1 MLKVE
6 TNIIVRPL
14 RLDDLEE
21 VMVIEPTAFGPHH
34 WSRQSFIQELN
45 KPEALYFVVRH
56 AQTKE
61 LLGYSGFWMIAQ
73 EAHVTTLAIHSQYR
87 RQHIGEQLLIN
98 NIVAARQCGA
108 LWLTLEV
115 RASNEAAQKLYSKYG
130 FKTVSVRP
138 HYYQDNF
145 ENALILWSENIT
157 TAEFNTLLD
166 TNIAELNK
174 LDKKEQTIANLSL

>member
-1 MLKVE
+1 MPQVE
-6 TNIIVRPL
+6 AKIAIRPL

-21 VMVIEPTAFGPHH
+21 VMAIEPTAFGEHH
-34 WSRQSFIQELN
+34 WSRQSFVQELN
-45 KPEALYFVVRH
+45 KSEALYFVARH

-61 LLGYSGFWMIAQ
+61 LLGYSGFWMIGQ
-73 EAHVTTLAIHSQYR
+73 EAHITTIAVHYNYR
-87 RQHIGEQLLIN
+87 RQYLGEQLLIN
-98 NIVAARQCGA
+98 NILAARQCGA

-130 FKTVSVRP
+130 FKTINVRP

-157 TAEFNTLLD
+157 MPEFNVLLD
-166 TNIAELNK
+166 TRIAELEK
-174 LDKKEQTIANLSL
+174 REQKFASFSH